1 MTNPGAPP
9 SAAGLPA
16 DLHDVAAVTLD
27 LDDTLWP
34 IAPLIERAESAMH
47 DWLRQHA
54 PAVTARY
61 DIEAMRGLRESVA
74 QQRPEYAHDFTW
86 LRRHSIGVALREC
99 GADPS
104 LADGAF
110 EAFFAAR
117 NAVELYEEV
126 DDALARLA
134 SRFPLLALT
143 NGNADL
149 ARTGIARHFRGV
161 VSARLCGVA
170 KPDRR
175 IFEVACAQ
183 LGVTA
188 PQVLHVGDDWL
199 LDVQGARQAG
209 LRVAW
214 LSRSPVPHDHPSRDD
229 GTWTVAHLGEVADAL
244 HA

>member
-1 MTNPGAPP
+1 MTNAP
-9 SAAGLPA
+9 ALQ
-16 DLHDVAAVTLD
+16 HVAAITLD

-47 DWLRQHA
+47 AWLQQHA
-54 PAVTARY
+54 PEVTARY
-61 DIEAMRGLRESVA
+61 DIEAMRALREAVA
-74 QQRPEYAHDFTW
+74 RQQPDYAHDFTW

-104 LADGAF
+104 LVDGAF
-110 EAFFAAR
+110 EAFYAAR

-149 ARTGIARHFRGV
+149 ARTGIGQHFRGV
-161 VSARLCGVA
+161 VSARVCGVG

-175 IFEVACAQ
+175 IFEMACSQ
-183 LGVTA
+183 LGMEA

-199 LDVQGARQAG
+199 LDVQGARAAG
-209 LRVAW
+209 LHVAW
-214 LSRSPVPHDHPSRDD
+214 LSRADAPADHPSRLD
-229 GTWTVAHLGEVADAL
+229 GTWVVAHLGEVADAL
-244 HA
+244 GA